1 MKYKYINREKLIN
14 DIPYTIKYLENI
26 ERYLGFEIIIEE
38 TDHFYA
44 PISLFYSQ
52 RIGNE
57 QQIKDIENHL
67 NSHCCICGSDED
79 VNTSKSREYE
89 DYSMPLKFCGSCLAK
104 QESPFHGLI
113 YEIKKQTQYPSYTAS
128 HTKVRL
134 KTEDGNFIYRFAED
148 IKFKDGHFV
157 VRNDIS
163 LQDEIVK
170 IVSHSIGLRDMNGER
185 VYEGD
190 ILLAE
195 DNNGRR
201 FWGMVKIGKS
211 GWDASNSPNPQWDN
225 FMLCHGGGNFPSSL
239 AFATKFKIIG
249 TVGSIESFDG
259 GEVSEGHYMAWLV
272 GKEYTYF
279 ENIEL

>member
-1 MKYKYINREKLIN
+1 MIGWMASSKAGHDKDKIY
-14 DIPYTIKYLENI
+14 
-26 ERYLGFEIIIEE
+26 IIIEE

-113 YEIKKQTQYPSYTAS
+113 YEIKKQTQFPSYTAS

-163 LQDEIVK
+163 LYYWKSKSDAEI
-170 IVSHSIGLRDMNGER
+170 DF
-185 VYEGD
+185 
-190 ILLAE
+190 ILYNKKDL
-195 DNNGRR
+195 
-201 FWGMVKIGKS
+201 KK
-211 GWDASNSPNPQWDN
+211 
-225 FMLCHGGGNFPSSL
+225 
-239 AFATKFKIIG
+239 
-249 TVGSIESFDG
+249 
-259 GEVSEGHYMAWLV
+259 
-272 GKEYTYF
+272 YF
-279 ENIEL
+279 R